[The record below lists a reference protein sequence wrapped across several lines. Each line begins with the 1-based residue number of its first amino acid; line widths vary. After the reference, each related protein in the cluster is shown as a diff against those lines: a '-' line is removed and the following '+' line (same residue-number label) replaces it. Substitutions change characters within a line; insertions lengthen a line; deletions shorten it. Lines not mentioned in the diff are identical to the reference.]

1 MSIDEVIEDALFDY
15 CKARC
20 ERECA
25 TQDRI
30 ECDLRATIE
39 MYVAEAV
46 ARERQAIEKICEEFG
61 AWNKT
66 ASEILDA
73 IYDRSGKEPKP

>member
-1 MSIDEVIEDALFDY
+1 
-15 CKARC
+15 
-20 ERECA
+20 
-25 TQDRI
+25 
-30 ECDLRATIE
+30 
-39 MYVAEAV
+39 VAQ
-46 ARERQAIEKICEEFG
+46 RERQAIEKICEEFG